1 MKKRVALCVAE
12 KPTVAKS
19 VSEFL
24 SKGRFNKV
32 LSENFTSVVHGC
44 KQVQPDLRIRLHDQW
59 AAVPAQGHFGMV
71 TPPFLIQA

>member
-32 LSENFTSVVHGC
+32 LSEKLLLV
-44 KQVQPDLRIRLHDQW
+44 
-59 AAVPAQGHFGMV
+59 
-71 TPPFLIQA
+71 